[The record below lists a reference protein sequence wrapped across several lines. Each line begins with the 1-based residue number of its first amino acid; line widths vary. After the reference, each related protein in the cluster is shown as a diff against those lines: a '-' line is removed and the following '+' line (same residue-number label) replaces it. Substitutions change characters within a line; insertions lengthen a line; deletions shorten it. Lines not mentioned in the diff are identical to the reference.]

1 VTDPSSVAAT
11 RTGSPC
17 SACGGALDTTGRCA
31 QCGRVF
37 GEAYR
42 CPHCHTVCDVE
53 PHPELLFR
61 CQVCGAPRIPV
72 TDGAQR
78 SGREVGALAL
88 ARKEQLRMGAL
99 RAAAIFLLAAG
110 ALCTTVVA
118 LILAFVTAGLFV
130 KGVALLA
137 AAVPFVIGA
146 LALRNAARH
155 RDELTRALD
164 RAWLSVLAED
174 NQRAQGSLDAATIAR
189 RFGVTEA
196 RAELWLAELSVQELM
211 GEVAPSVAGRLRVPD
226 PASADASDAP
236 DAETLAKSSAKSES

>member
-1 VTDPSSVAAT
+1 
-11 RTGSPC
+11 
-17 SACGGALDTTGRCA
+17 
-31 QCGRVF
+31 VF

-42 CPHCHTVCDVE
+42 CPHCHTVCDIE
-53 PHPELLFR
+53 PHHALLFR

-72 TDGAQR
+72 TDSAPR
-78 SGREVGALAL
+78 SGREVGPLAL

-110 ALCTTVVA
+110 GLCTTVVT

-137 AAVPFVIGA
+137 AAAPFAIGV
-146 LALRNAARH
+146 LTLRNAARH
-155 RDELTRALD
+155 RDELAHALD
-164 RAWLSVLAED
+164 RAWLSVLADD
-174 NQRAQGSLDAATIAR
+174 NQRAQGPLDAATVAR

-211 GEVAPSVAGRLRVPD
+211 GEVVPAAPAVGGRLRVPD
-226 PASADASDAP
+226 AGSGDASEAT